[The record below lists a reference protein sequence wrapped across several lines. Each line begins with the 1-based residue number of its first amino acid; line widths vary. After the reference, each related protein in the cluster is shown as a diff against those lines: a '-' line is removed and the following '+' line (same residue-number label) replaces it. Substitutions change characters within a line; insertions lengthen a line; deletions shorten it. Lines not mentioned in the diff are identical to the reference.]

1 MTSKAASGL
10 GQTQLPG
17 LSYPHCPSLTLSPS
31 SSSTRS
37 PCSCLRPSHHLSFSM
52 LFAWVSA
59 CFPPALCS
67 AHFLTEAFSDL
78 LTDHFDFLLLAGLPS
93 LSTSSMGQGLVCL
106 PHRCQGERGTPWA
119 LALQHCG
126 RKEGKLENQTSVHPR
141 QIKCWSGKKCYWLYT
156 CKMNTEFKNLR
167 VKLFG
172 SLQKQFFNSSVPL
185 ANDTDSCKLKSSICF
200 TLCPNGCPVLL
211 S

>member
-1 MTSKAASGL
+1 MSEEGCPCGL
-10 GQTQLPG
+10 GRTSGTNGGYRANTVQFERTFRLWLPITGGGWSSAGQLPG

-119 LALQHCG
+119 LALH
-126 RKEGKLENQTSVHPR
+126 
-141 QIKCWSGKKCYWLYT
+141 I
-156 CKMNTEFKNLR
+156 
-167 VKLFG
+167 
-172 SLQKQFFNSSVPL
+172 
-185 ANDTDSCKLKSSICF
+185 
-200 TLCPNGCPVLL
+200 
-211 S
+211 